1 MIIESLAARAVNVPL
16 EYPVRTSV
24 GTVATAPLVLIDIA
38 TDAGFVGRSYVFTYT
53 PLALAAMREMLASLG
68 GILAGQPAAPAEID
82 RLLEGRFRLLGAT
95 GLVRMAMA
103 GIDMALWDAAA
114 QKLGVPLVEML
125 GGRRRP
131 IPAYDSH
138 SMDGEALAVERAA
151 KAAGQG
157 YTAIKTKV
165 GYPSLAEDIGVVRAI
180 RKAVG
185 DGVRILADY
194 NQSLS
199 VPEAIRRGKALE
211 DEGVAWLEEPTRQE
225 DYLGHARIRQALN
238 IPVQMGE
245 NWFGVDEM
253 TRALDA
259 GATALAMPDAM
270 KIGGVTGWLRAAA
283 LAQSRGIPM
292 SSHIFQEVSCHLM
305 AVTPTAHLLERM
317 DLAAPILEEPL
328 KFEAGCAIIPEQP
341 GTGIRWNEEAV
352 RRYAH

>member
-1 MIIESLAARAVNVPL
+1 MIITTLTARAVNVPL

-38 TDAGFVGRSYVFTYT
+38 TDSGIVGRSYVFTYT
-53 PLALAAMREMLASLG
+53 PLALAATRELLVSLG
-68 GILAGQPAAPAEID
+68 AILAGQPAAPAEID

-95 GLVRMAMA
+95 GFVRMVMA

-125 GGRRRP
+125 GGKPHP

-157 YTAIKTKV
+157 FAAIKTKI
-165 GYPSLAEDIGVVRAI
+165 GYPSLAEDIRVIRAI
-180 RKAVG
+180 RQAVG
-185 DGVRILADY
+185 DSVQILVDY

-211 DEGVAWLEEPTRQE
+211 NEGVAWIEEPTRQE
-225 DYLGHARIRQALN
+225 DYLGHARIRQALT

-245 NWFGVDEM
+245 NWFGIDEM
-253 TRALDA
+253 TKALDA
-259 GATALAMPDAM
+259 GATDLAMPDAM

-305 AVTPTAHLLERM
+305 AVTPTGHLLERM
-317 DLAAPILEEPL
+317 DLAAPILAHPL
-328 KFEAGCAIIPEQP
+328 VFEAGCAVIPDMP
-341 GTGIRWNEEAV
+341 GTGIRWNEAAV
-352 RRYAH
+352 QRHGH